1 MKANSTS
8 KPNVIARLTITRAN
22 GWKTIVTVEADA
34 SFSSFYKYFK
44 QFGLKRSTKEPI
56 RVANRNEGLSYINAH
71 LQTPGLDL
79 IEKRLAAYQSQSN
92 PIVSTKLRI
101 IKKRAYKKLLGARP
115 DELGM
120 VKISSVPIPAP
131 AWRSARA
138 IGMRIPALEAVQP

>member
-1 MKANSTS
+1 MTKS
-8 KPNVIARLTITRAN
+8 NVIARLTVTRAN

-44 QFGLKRSTKEPI
+44 QYGLKRSTKELI
-56 RVANRNEGLSYINAH
+56 RTANRNESLNPINAH
-71 LQTPGLDL
+71 LQTPGLDR

-101 IKKRAYKKLLGARP
+101 IRKKAYRRLLAAAP
-115 DELGM
+115 DVLGM
-120 VKISSVPIPAP
+120 AKTSPVHIPEP

-138 IGMRIPALEAVQP
+138 IPVQIFETVTP